1 MRIKDILSQKLRQT
15 LHTQNIDLVYKVRKN
30 MKPEPLSDYDAEML
44 KKRML
49 IETVIEQLKSQ
60 TQLDHTRHRSFTN
73 FQVNMVAALIAY
85 THQEKKPSLKWR
97 GNEEIQYGIPM
108 LPN

>member
-1 MRIKDILSQKLRQT
+1 
-15 LHTQNIDLVYKVRKN
+15 

-60 TQLDHTRHRSFTN
+60 
-73 FQVNMVAALIAY
+73 
-85 THQEKKPSLKWR
+85 R